1 MRTSVLLM
9 LTMMGLAGCHT
20 APVACDARLRP
31 INLPAPKDAPAA
43 AAHAPLNVG
52 AKVDRVAP

>member
-1 MRTSVLLM
+1 MRVSLLLM
-9 LTMMGLAGCHT
+9 LGLIVVAGCHT